1 MTDFMNLKINS
12 VQSFRDDHR
21 GRMYVHVFIEMS
33 DYTRINIYIF
43 YCVSKKIGNGRS
55 ELGKVPMGPQAGG
68 GDELNSRFLP
78 IVKIQ

>member
-33 DYTRINIYIF
+33 DCTHINIYIF
-43 YCVSKKIGNGRS
+43 LLC
-55 ELGKVPMGPQAGG
+55 
-68 GDELNSRFLP
+68 F
-78 IVKIQ
+78 

>member
-33 DYTRINIYIF
+33 DCTHMSIYIF
-43 YCVSKKIGNGRS
+43 FTVFLKK
-55 ELGKVPMGPQAGG
+55 
-68 GDELNSRFLP
+68 
-78 IVKIQ
+78 